1 MLQDKL
7 RKAQQKE
14 QELNAK
20 LQQHLNDLEATKVES
35 LVMDLNYQS

>member
-14 QELNAK
+14 QELNAD
-20 LQQHLNDLEATKVES
+20 LQQRLNDLEATKVES